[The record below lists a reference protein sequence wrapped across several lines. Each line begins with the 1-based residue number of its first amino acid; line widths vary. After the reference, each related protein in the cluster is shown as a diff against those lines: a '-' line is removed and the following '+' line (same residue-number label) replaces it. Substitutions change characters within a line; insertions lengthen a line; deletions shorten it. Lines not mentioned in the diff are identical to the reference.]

1 MPAAGSDESMKF
13 ALICLALLGCAELPP
28 CPKIGA
34 AVLQSQND
42 GVFYL
47 GFTIETI
54 EQLRDMIRKEAL
66 GECAFP
72 KKGDT

>member
-1 MPAAGSDESMKF
+1 MRIFMT
-13 ALICLALLGCAELPP
+13 ALLLTGCAELPP
-28 CPKIGA
+28 CQKVGA
-34 AVLQSQND
+34 AVLQSQSD
-42 GVFYL
+42 GAFYL

-72 KKGDT
+72 KKGGT